1 MKLTQK
7 PYRTLLVIGLLL
19 LAGCAVPPQQP
30 QEQTGFDLEP
40 TPTDQPQIR
49 PSPQTSKAALA
60 LLAKARQAANEG
72 QLSVAEAQLE
82 RALRIEP
89 QNAVL
94 WHYMAKLRLH
104 QGQLGQAAGLAAKSN
119 SLDQDDRQ
127 LQADNWRIIAHARYQ
142 KGDKAGAESAQ
153 RRVEQLLE

>member
-1 MKLTQK
+1 MMHRKLVGL
-7 PYRTLLVIGLLL
+7 PLLFLV
-19 LAGCAVPPQQP
+19 ACSVAPPQPDDQ
-30 QEQTGFDLEP
+30 QGFDLEP
-40 TPTDQPQIR
+40 VAEDQPQIR

-104 QGQLGQAAGLAAKSN
+104 QGQISQAAGLAAKSN
-119 SLDQDDRQ
+119 SLDQGDPQ

-142 KGDKAGAESAQ
+142 KGDKAGAQDAQ
-153 RRVEQLLE
+153 RRAEQLLE

>member
-1 MKLTQK
+1 MMHRKLVGL
-7 PYRTLLVIGLLL
+7 PLLF
-19 LAGCAVPPQQP
+19 LAACSVAPQQP
-30 QEQTGFDLEP
+30 DDQQGFDLEP
-40 TPTDQPQIR
+40 VAEDQPQIR

-104 QGQLGQAAGLAAKSN
+104 QGQISQAAGLAAKSN
-119 SLDQDDRQ
+119 SLDQGDPQ

-142 KGDKAGAESAQ
+142 KGDKSGAQEAQ
-153 RRVEQLLE
+153 RRAEQLLE

>member
-1 MKLTQK
+1 MMYRKLVG
-7 PYRTLLVIGLLL
+7 LSLLL
-19 LAGCAVPPQQP
+19 LVGCSVSPQQP
-30 QEQTGFDLEP
+30 EGQQGFDLEP
-40 TPTDQPQIR
+40 AAADQPQIR

-104 QGQLGQAAGLAAKSN
+104 QGQLSQAAGLAAKSN
-119 SLDQDDRQ
+119 SLDQGDAQ

-142 KGDKAGAESAQ
+142 KGDKSGAEEAQ
-153 RRVEQLLE
+153 RRAEQLLK

>member
-1 MKLTQK
+1 MHRKLVGLA
-7 PYRTLLVIGLLL
+7 LLF
-19 LAGCAVPPQQP
+19 LAACSVTPPQPEDQ
-30 QEQTGFDLEP
+30 QGFDLEP
-40 TPTDQPQIR
+40 VAEDQPQIR

-60 LLAKARQAANEG
+60 LLAKARQAANDG

-104 QGQLGQAAGLAAKSN
+104 QGQLSQAAGLAAKSN
-119 SLDQDDRQ
+119 SLDQGDSQ

-142 KGDKAGAESAQ
+142 KGDKSGAQDAQ

>member
-1 MKLTQK
+1 MTRIRMMHKKFLGI
-7 PYRTLLVIGLLL
+7 PLLL
-19 LAGCAVPPQQP
+19 LAGCAVSPQQP
-30 QEQTGFDLEP
+30 DDQQGFELEP
-40 TPTDQPQIR
+40 TTTDQPQIR
-49 PSPQTSKAALA
+49 PSPQTSKAALS
-60 LLAKARQAANEG
+60 LLAKARQAVNAGE
-72 QLSVAEAQLE
+72 LSVAEAQLE

-119 SLDQDDRQ
+119 SLDRGDPQ

-142 KGDKAGAESAQ
+142 KGDKSGAQAAQ
-153 RRVEQLLE
+153 RRAEELLE

>member
-1 MKLTQK
+1 MIRIRQMQRK
-7 PYRTLLVIGLLL
+7 LLVIGLLL
-19 LAGCAVPPQQP
+19 LTGCAVSPQPPEEQP
-30 QEQTGFDLEP
+30 GFELEP
-40 TPTDQPQIR
+40 ATTDQPQIR
-49 PSPQTSKAALA
+49 PSPHTSKAALA

-104 QGQLGQAAGLAAKSN
+104 QGQLSQAAGLAAKSN
-119 SLDQDDRQ
+119 SLDQGDSL

-142 KGDKAGAESAQ
+142 KGDKAGAEAAQ
-153 RRVEQLLE
+153 RRAEQLLE